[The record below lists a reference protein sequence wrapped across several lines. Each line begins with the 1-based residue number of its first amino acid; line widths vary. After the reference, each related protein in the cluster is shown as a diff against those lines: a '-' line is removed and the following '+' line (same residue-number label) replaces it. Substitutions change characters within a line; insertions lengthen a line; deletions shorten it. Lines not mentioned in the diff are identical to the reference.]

1 MPPLSTRES
10 ISAVSPRFP
19 DHKDVETQTRINL
32 SKPVPPKDDKE
43 SLDTLLSS
51 AGARDFKKRYYNN
64 VSDSFETFGNAGPG
78 PILQIEED
86 WQPAISYDK
95 KASQECV
102 TPDAVLKSES
112 PITES
117 SLGDYL
123 PKKSLV
129 RDKKHSCKSTD
140 TCWAKDKIDVLV
152 DESRRFDDSVS
163 MIIHET
169 SFSEAAELHK
179 QIGNLQQ
186 QLNMEREQ
194 WMQHTREM
202 NSSHQ
207 LEIDE
212 LTQFYENKL
221 REMRKKTDSFSKSE
235 PEKAKQKII
244 EPEAIGNLKDVH
256 EQEKQ
261 ALERRYRAECELKL
275 EQQREKLYKENQ
287 EHLQRLRECLKE
299 EHEKEYSYLREQLM
313 LRLSANESRVKQA
326 SSPKLQLDISLSDK
340 EIDSKVREKLE
351 SLKLDYERRISFLE
365 REKDDLRKQLSS
377 SDSRSLRRPSHSTEC
392 SSAGQTLELEN
403 MTPGSQDRRRCTGNS
418 VLCTKCK
425 TFVQAEGELSQQ
437 LSKFRRLL
445 ES

>member
-10 ISAVSPRFP
+10 NLAVSPRFP
-19 DHKDVETQTRINL
+19 DSKDVETQTRINQ
-32 SKPVPPKDDKE
+32 SKPAPAKDDKE

-51 AGARDFKKRYYNN
+51 AGARDFKKRHYNN

-78 PILQIEED
+78 PILQIAED
-86 WQPAISYDK
+86 WEPAISYEK
-95 KASQECV
+95 KASIECG
-102 TPDAVLKSES
+102 TPDVVLKDEC

-129 RDKKHSCKSTD
+129 RDKKHSGKSTD
-140 TCWAKDKIDVLV
+140 TCWAKDKLDVLV

-169 SFSEAAELHK
+169 SFSEAAELQK
-179 QIGNLQQ
+179 QILSLQQ

-207 LEIDE
+207 LEMDE
-212 LTQFYENKL
+212 LTQFYENKM
-221 REMRKKTDSFSKSE
+221 REMRKKTDSFSKLE
-235 PEKAKQKII
+235 PEKAKHKML
-244 EPEAIGNLKDVH
+244 EPDAIQDLKDLH
-256 EQEKQ
+256 EREKQ

-275 EQQREKLYKENQ
+275 EQQREKLYRENQ
-287 EHLQRLRECLKE
+287 ENLHRLRESLKE
-299 EHEKEYSYLREQLM
+299 EHEKEYNYLREQLM
-313 LRLSANESRVKQA
+313 LRLSANESRVKQ
-326 SSPKLQLDISLSDK
+326 SNSPKLKLDISLSDK
-340 EIDSKVREKLE
+340 EIDSKVRDKLE
-351 SLKLDYERRISFLE
+351 SLKGDYERRISFLE
-365 REKDDLRKQLSS
+365 REKEDLRKQLSTS
-377 SDSRSLRRPSHSTEC
+377 ELRSHRRPSHSTEC

-403 MTPGSQDRRRCTGNS
+403 MTPGAQDRRRCTGNQ